1 MKHARRSRGEAL
13 FFWLILAPALAL
25 LIWLT
30 VYPMITVFLTSF
42 QNYNYITG
50 RKNWAGIANYINI
63 LKDGL
68 FQDSFRNTLVY
79 CLSATAIEVVL
90 GTVLALVFY
99 GDFRGKSTFTIL
111 LIMPMMLSTMVVSS
125 VWKTLYHY
133 DIGLLNTILASI
145 GLPRVG
151 WLTDSKMALWSIVIV
166 DIWQWT
172 PFAFIVMQAGLASI
186 PQQIFEAAI
195 VDGATYY
202 QRLFRVTLPILRDQI
217 LLLCLLR
224 TIDTFKVFSKVFALT
239 RGGPGNA
246 TETTSFF
253 IYREAFQYFKLGRS
267 SAASVITLL
276 VVAVMSFFYLRKMLY
291 SKEA

>member
-1 MKHARRSRGEAL
+1 MKHARRSRREAL

-50 RKNWAGIANYINI
+50 RKSWAGIANYINI

>member
-50 RKNWAGIANYINI
+50 RKSWAGIANYINI